1 MGAILRLKTR
11 SMIDT
16 FLRIVLFLLVLE
28 AALLPSESAK
38 NEQQGFGQELDSQF
52 DHQKMDQTL
61 RQLGELLLGAVPTVI
76 LLATLSI
83 LYTFLVHRPLTVVL
97 AERRNRTQG
106 AMEKAR
112 ADIAA
117 AEGRTADYEQRL
129 REARQKICK
138 NQEARRQQANQ
149 SRVEAVNQSRTR
161 AQEQVEQARTAIEVD
176 KKLAISKLQSDAAR
190 LATDI
195 VRTVLRPMAGPSQV
209 VGQ

>member
-1 MGAILRLKTR
+1 
-11 SMIDT
+11 
-16 FLRIVLFLLVLE
+16 
-28 AALLPSESAK
+28 
-38 NEQQGFGQELDSQF
+38 
-52 DHQKMDQTL
+52 MDQTL

-76 LLATLSI
+76 LLATLYI
-83 LYTFLVHRPLTVVL
+83 LYTFLVHRPLTAVL

-129 REARQKICK
+129 REARQKIFK

-149 SRVEAVNQSRTR
+149 SRIEAVNQARTR
-161 AQEQVEQARTAIEVD
+161 AQEQVEQARTAIEED
-176 KKLAISKLQSDAAR
+176 KKLAMSKLQSDAAR

-209 VGQ
+209 GGQ